1 MNEIMNYL
9 FRNILMI
16 SLITII
22 ATGNVFAQKTK
33 KKTTRIRVEYF
44 KNDHETESLLAT
56 LRIKEERYVPLSN
69 VLVQF
74 YSINDTSKV
83 ILDKIRTDEKGEA
96 TFLIEDNPKIFKD
109 SLGFMSFEI
118 EYPGNTTNKGAAK
131 TITVKQANLEISFY
145 QKDTVKYIEV
155 YASEIGSD
163 NQFTPINDLTILL
176 YVKGTFSL
184 LNFSKEKTDENGKTV
199 TEFPVDMPGY
209 ALGVLTIVIKIED
222 DDTYGTIESR
232 GEINWGIPVKPA
244 EEKQRGLGDTD
255 APLWMVYTLIILL
268 STVWFHY
275 LYVIFMIL
283 KIKLAKRS
291 F

>member
-1 MNEIMNYL
+1 MNYL

-22 ATGNVFAQKTK
+22 ATGNVFAQKSK
-33 KKTTRIRVEYF
+33 KKTTRIGVEYF
-44 KNDHETESLLAT
+44 KNNLKTESLVAT
-56 LRIKEERYVPLSN
+56 LRIKEGRYVPLSN
-69 VLVQF
+69 ILVHF
-74 YSINDTSKV
+74 YCINDTAKV
-83 ILDKIRTDEKGEA
+83 MLDKIRTDEKGEA
-96 TFLIEDNPKIFKD
+96 IFLIEDNPKIFKD
-109 SLGFMSFEI
+109 SLGYMSFEI
-118 EYPGNTTNKGAAK
+118 EYPGNITNKGVAK
-131 TITVKQANLEISFY
+131 KITVKQANLEISFY

-155 YASEIGSD
+155 NANEIGPD
-163 NQFTPINDLTILL
+163 NQFTPVKDLNILL

-184 LNFSKEKTDENGKTV
+184 LNFGKEKTDENGKIMI
-199 TEFPVDMPGY
+199 EFPVDMPGDV
-209 ALGVLTIVIKIED
+209 LGVLTIVIKIED

-232 GEINWGIPVKPA
+232 GEINWGIPVKLA

-283 KIKLAKRS
+283 KVKLAKRS